1 MAQPI
6 RTMEIRADKW
16 WTDTGID
23 VEPGDTLRFEASG
36 TWWDAGHEAGPD
48 GVDIARIR
56 NLRFL
61 RRVRDAD
68 WAALIG
74 VVGRFGRGFR
84 IGAGTTARIASRG
97 RLGLY
102 FNDVFGFYH
111 NNKGAV
117 TVSIYRE

>member
-1 MAQPI
+1 MPRPI
-6 RTMEIRADKW
+6 GTIEIAADKW

-23 VEPGDTLRFEASG
+23 VQPGDTLRFEASG
-36 TWWDAGHEAGPD
+36 TWWDAGHRAGPE
-48 GVDIARIR
+48 GVDIPKLRK
-56 NLRFL
+56 LRFL
-61 RRVRDAD
+61 RRARDAD

-74 VVGRFGRGFR
+74 VAGRFGRGFR
-84 IGAGTTARIASRG
+84 IGAGTTTRFAAGG
-97 RLGLY
+97 RLHLY